1 MCGIVDLSK
10 IFLVEV
16 TSKLFQTQQNLDHSV
31 EIAIVV
37 RVVQSNNTRL
47 FSKIELFIYSNLQF
61 DWIFLKD

>member
-10 IFLVEV
+10 IFFVEV

-37 RVVQSNNTRL
+37 RVVQSYNTRF
-47 FSKIELFIYSNLQF
+47 FSKIDLF
-61 DWIFLKD
+61 